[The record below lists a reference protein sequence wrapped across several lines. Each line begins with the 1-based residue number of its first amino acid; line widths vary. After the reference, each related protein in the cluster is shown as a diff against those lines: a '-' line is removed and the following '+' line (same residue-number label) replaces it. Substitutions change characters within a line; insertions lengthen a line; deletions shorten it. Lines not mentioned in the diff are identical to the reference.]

1 MSKKRVVE
9 SWLPHLGYVTFGCL
23 SACPFYGMFIASID
37 TEDGLAVVS
46 EMNSMTHFF
55 NTRTKALNTTEPGL
69 ATVGH
74 QASQDV
80 ALP

>member
-1 MSKKRVVE
+1 
-9 SWLPHLGYVTFGCL
+9 
-23 SACPFYGMFIASID
+23 MFLASID